1 MRPATGASPASA
13 DRTRR
18 PVLRVLEGGGS
29 RQRRRRTDATPRREA
44 VSVRTALLVV
54 VCSLCGI
61 GLVMVLAAS
70 AYTSLQDYGSVW
82 TIFLRQ
88 VLWMGL
94 GAIALYVTARMRYD
108 RWRRVRVLL
117 LVGTLLLLTAVLV
130 PGIGINAGGSA
141 RWIGLGQ
148 LRLQPS
154 ELMKLALAV
163 FAADLLARRADRVH
177 EPGAVVVPLLVVLG
191 IASVLVLKQP
201 DIGTALVLACIALSM
216 LYAGGVPLRPV
227 LKVLA
232 GVAIL
237 GVALGLAEPYRR
249 ARLLS
254 FVNPFAHAQGSGYQV
269 VQSLVGLGSGR
280 LFGLGLAGGREKWGL
295 LPNAHTDFIFSVI
308 GEQAGLFGALI
319 VLALFAALAWYG
331 LRAAGRA
338 PDRFGA
344 LLAIAATCWI
354 TSQAVIN
361 IGAVIGLL
369 PVTGIPLPFISFGGS
384 SLVITM
390 MAAGILVN
398 VASNERKPLT
408 GPRPVPHDPEAG
420 ARATPR

>member
-1 MRPATGASPASA
+1 VRLRADGPGRPERISTKN
-13 DRTRR
+13 
-18 PVLRVLEGGGS
+18 
-29 RQRRRRTDATPRREA
+29 
-44 VSVRTALLVV
+44 ALLLL

-61 GLVMVLAAS
+61 GLVMVLSAS
-70 AYTSLQDYGSVW
+70 AYTSLVDYGSVW
-82 TIFLRQ
+82 TIFIRQ
-88 VLWMGL
+88 VLWMAL
-94 GAIALYVTARMRYD
+94 GVIALYATARWRYD
-108 RWRRVRVLL
+108 RWRRVRILL

-130 PGIGINAGGSA
+130 PGIGVSAGGSA
-141 RWIGLGQ
+141 RWLGFGE
-148 LRLQPS
+148 LRIQPS

-163 FAADLLARRADRVH
+163 FGADLLARRADRVH
-177 EPGAVVVPLLVVLG
+177 ETGAVVMPLLVVLG
-191 IASVLVLKQP
+191 IAGILVLKQP
-201 DIGTALVLACIALSM
+201 DMGTALVLCCIALSL

-227 LKVLA
+227 LKVLV
-232 GVAIL
+232 GVALL
-237 GVALGLAEPYRR
+237 GLILGLAEPYRR

-280 LFGLGLAGGREKWGL
+280 LWGLGLAGGREKWGL

-308 GEQAGLFGALI
+308 GEQAGLIGALI
-319 VLALFAALAWYG
+319 VLGLFAALAWYG
-331 LRAAGRA
+331 LRAAHRA

-344 LLAIAATCWI
+344 LLAVAATCWI

-390 MAAGILVN
+390 MAAGVLIN
-398 VASNERKPLT
+398 VAAHEKPPT
-408 GPRPVPHDPEAG
+408 MAIRPLPLDTPAPQ
-420 ARATPR
+420 ARRTPDRRSPAR

>member
-1 MRPATGASPASA
+1 
-13 DRTRR
+13 
-18 PVLRVLEGGGS
+18 
-29 RQRRRRTDATPRREA
+29 
-44 VSVRTALLVV
+44 
-54 VCSLCGI
+54 
-61 GLVMVLAAS
+61 MVLSAS
-70 AYTSLQDYGSVW
+70 AYTSLQYYGSVW
-82 TIFLRQ
+82 TIFTRQ
-88 VLWMGL
+88 VLWMAL
-94 GAIALYVTARMRYD
+94 GGIALYFTSRIPYD

-117 LVGTLLLLTAVLV
+117 LVGTLLLLLAVLV
-130 PGIGINAGGSA
+130 PSLGVAAGGSA
-141 RWIGLGQ
+141 RWIGFGQ
-148 LRLQPS
+148 LRIQPS

-177 EPGAVVVPLLVVLG
+177 QPGAVVVPLLVVLG
-191 IASVLVLKQP
+191 IACVLVLKQP
-201 DIGTALVLACIALSM
+201 DMGTALVLACIALAL

-232 GVAIL
+232 GVMVLGVIL
-237 GVALGLAEPYRR
+237 GVAEPYRR

-254 FVNPFAHAQGSGYQV
+254 FLNPFAHAQGSGYQV

-308 GEQAGLFGALI
+308 GEQAGLVGALL
-319 VLALFAALAWYG
+319 VLALFGALAWYG
-331 LRAAGRA
+331 LRAASRA

-344 LLAIAATCWI
+344 LMAVAATCWI

-390 MAAGILVN
+390 VAGGILVN
-398 VASNERKPLT
+398 VASHEKTPAAKA
-408 GPRPVPHDPEAG
+408 RPHPPDTPAG
-420 ARATPR
+420 SRRSTAR